1 MAMTLFE
8 QIANHEIPAKIVHE
22 DEEIVAFYD
31 ISPQAPAHVV
41 IIPRRAIPS
50 VNDITTMDAELIG
63 KLVLVAKEVAK
74 ELGVAESG
82 YRLVFNCGPDGGQ
95 TVDHL
100 HLHLLGGRA
109 MRWPPG

>member
-1 MAMTLFE
+1 MTLFE
-8 QIANHEIPAKIVHE
+8 QIANHEIPAKIVQE